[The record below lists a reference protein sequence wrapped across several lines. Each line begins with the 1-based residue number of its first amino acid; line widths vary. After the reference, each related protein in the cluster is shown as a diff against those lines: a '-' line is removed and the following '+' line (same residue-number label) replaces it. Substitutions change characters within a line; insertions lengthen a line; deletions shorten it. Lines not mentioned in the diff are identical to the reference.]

1 MRYETKLREKVVLEI
16 VDQGIFIEE
25 IMQKYDIKTRSTII
39 RWLKEHLD
47 NCKEKAGNMKRKN
60 D

>member
-1 MRYETKLREKVVLEI
+1 MKYEAKLREKVVLEI

-25 IMQKYDIKTRSTII
+25 IMQKYDIKTRSTIV
-39 RWLKEHLD
+39 RWLKDHLAV
-47 NCKEKAGNMKRKN
+47 CKDKATDKSSKK

>member
-47 NCKEKAGNMKRKN
+47 NCKEKTDNMKRKN